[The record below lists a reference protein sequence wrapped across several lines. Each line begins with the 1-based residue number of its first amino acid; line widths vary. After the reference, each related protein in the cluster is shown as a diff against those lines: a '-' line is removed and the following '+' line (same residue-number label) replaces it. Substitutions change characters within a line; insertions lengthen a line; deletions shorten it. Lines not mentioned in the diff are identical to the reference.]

1 MLFRQKLFAIL
12 VVAFLLMLIFEL
24 VRRRKMREEYSFL
37 WLLCGISILIL
48 VIWYDLLL
56 LLTKIIGAVL
66 PTTTLFIFAL
76 IFLFL
81 IALHFCIKISE
92 LTDRI
97 IKLTQELAIVKADI
111 ENNKE

>member
-1 MLFRQKLFAIL
+1 MFFRQKLFAIL
-12 VVAFLLMLIFEL
+12 VVVFLLLLIFEL

-37 WLLCGISILIL
+37 WLLCGVSILIL
-48 VIWYDLLL
+48 VVWYDLLL

-81 IALHFCIKISE
+81 IALHFCIKISK
-92 LTDRI
+92 LTDKI
-97 IKLTQELAIVKADI
+97 INLSQELAILKMDI
-111 ENNKE
+111 ENKKE